1 MTGLLITRHGEA
13 RMSQRGIRK
22 ADLDLIL
29 AHGSDIG
36 RDRIVLIKRDAAKAI
51 QTLKQQI
58 ARIERL
64 TDKVLVVEDGRLVTT
79 YHPTRPIRP
88 SRGRARRRSRDCRRA
103 L

>member
-13 RMSQRGIRK
+13 RMSQRGIRE

-36 RDRIVLIKRDAAKAI
+36 RDRIVLMKRDAAKAI
-51 QTLKQQI
+51 QTLKRQI

-64 TDKVLVVEDGRLVTT
+64 TDKVLVVEDGCLVTA